1 MSKIKLFVSVGLLLL
16 CGPNIKA
23 QEGFSR
29 SAMEIVNDMSPG
41 WNLGN
46 TLDAHSGGRMT
57 DVVRSETYW
66 GQPVTKPELMHMMKE
81 AGF

>member
-1 MSKIKLFVSVGLLLL
+1 MMSKIKLFVSVGLLLL
-16 CGPNIKA
+16 CGSNIKA

-46 TLDAHSGGRMT
+46 TLEAFTTWTGAALWNNKGGLAA
-57 DVVRSETYW
+57 ET
-66 GQPVTKPELMHMMKE
+66 G
-81 AGF
+81 